1 LKHLNQKTK
10 IFGAGLSKTGTTSV
24 TEALITLGYKCLH
37 FDHVRLNEAVNGRE
51 DFDFHVYDDLDA
63 VTDLPI
69 PLFLPQLLSAYPGS
83 KVIVTVRD
91 EDQWWESIKKHFEQ
105 RVAKPPTKLAGFC
118 WKHGIPWWPNKKRDE
133 YKRFRINLRTRMY
146 GSPAPNEA
154 KYREHFRRYYDQ
166 VHTITTSDNILVMDV
181 FAGDG
186 WEKLCEFLNAPVPS
200 CDFPHRK
207 SARGRAKL

>member
-1 LKHLNQKTK
+1 
-10 IFGAGLSKTGTTSV
+10 
-24 TEALITLGYKCLH
+24 
-37 FDHVRLNEAVNGRE
+37 
-51 DFDFHVYDDLDA
+51 
-63 VTDLPI
+63 
-69 PLFLPQLLSAYPGS
+69 
-83 KVIVTVRD
+83 
-91 EDQWWESIKKHFEQ
+91 
-105 RVAKPPTKLAGFC
+105 
-118 WKHGIPWWPNKKRDE
+118 
-133 YKRFRINLRTRMY
+133 MY